1 MKKSASKGAFLLA
14 VFLAEA
20 VDFANS
26 VTRRRRQ
33 KKYQSR
39 LECPGFV
46 TR

>member
-1 MKKSASKGAFLLA
+1 MKKAPRKALFYWLYL
-14 VFLAEA
+14 VAEA